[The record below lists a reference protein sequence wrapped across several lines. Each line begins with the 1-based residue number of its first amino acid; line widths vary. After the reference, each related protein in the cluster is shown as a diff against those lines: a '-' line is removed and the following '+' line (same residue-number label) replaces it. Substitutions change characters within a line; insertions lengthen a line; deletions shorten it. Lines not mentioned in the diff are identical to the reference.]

1 MKFGADDLWWWLWL
15 LPVAAAG
22 LWVYASVRHK
32 ALVEKVGRHP
42 LVRRLLASY
51 NPEARLLKQ
60 LLVGLALCLMVFA
73 ALRPQF
79 GVKPRTLKRSGMD
92 IAVAF
97 DISKSMLA
105 RDVAPSRLV
114 AARTQLLA
122 LIEQLTGDRVAL
134 VPFAGVAFTQS
145 PLTHDD
151 GAIRL
156 YMNAL
161 DPQQM
166 PVGGTHLAAAI
177 RESLRLL
184 TSVEDK
190 ADEGGQRSRVILLI
204 TDGEDV
210 ASELGED
217 AKAAAKEAAEKG
229 VKIFAVAVGTKLGEP
244 IPIVKADGTHAG
256 YQKDSFGK
264 PIYSQ
269 LNLGLLEQLADLAD
283 PEAVEAA
290 RVFHFDGG
298 APVAESLVKALGGL
312 QRAAME
318 SSLRQAYGEKFQ
330 YVLGPAL
337 LLLIAEML
345 IRERR
350 RRREVRA

>member
-1 MKFGADDLWWWLWL
+1 MRFGVDGLWWALWI
-15 LPVAAAG
+15 LPLAAAG

-32 ALVEKVGRHP
+32 ALVAQLGRHP
-42 LVRRLLASY
+42 LVQRLLANF

-79 GVKPRTLKRSGMD
+79 GVQPQTIRRSGMD

-114 AARTQLLA
+114 AARSQLLQ
-122 LIEQLTGDRVAL
+122 LIERLTGDRVAL

-151 GAIRL
+151 SAIRL

-166 PVGGTHLAAAI
+166 PVGGTHLAMAI

-184 TSVEDK
+184 TSVDDK
-190 ADEGGQRSRVILLI
+190 GGEAGRRSRVILLI

-210 ASELGED
+210 ARDQGD
-217 AKAAAKEAAEKG
+217 AAKAAAKEAAEAG

-244 IPIVKADGTHAG
+244 IPILAQDGTHAG
-256 YQKDSFGK
+256 YQKDSSGK

-269 LNLGLLEQLADLAD
+269 LNIDLLEQLTGLAD
-283 PEAVEAA
+283 PEAVGDL
-290 RVFHFDGG
+290 RVFHYDGS
-298 APVAESLVKALGGL
+298 APVVDPLVRALGGL
-312 QRAAME
+312 QRAVLE
-318 SSLRQAYGEKFQ
+318 SNLRQNYAEKFQ
-330 YVLGPAL
+330 YLLAPAL
-337 LLLIAEML
+337 ILLIGEL
-345 IRERR
+345 WIRERR
-350 RRREVRA
+350 RRRQA